1 MPDFIGGDP
10 ESNASECPAVFVIP
24 ETGDFVFRGKTIT
37 DPALI
42 AELNEHIGKAE
53 DESDVWLP
61 ARMAPFIR
69 DALDGYEQGRE
80 GPGQHTFAELLAATS
95 SSVIRF
101 EMRDS
106 YDENEQGFAEWQA
119 TAVKFLVTPSCKA
132 ITKRFHLFGEVG
144 DLEIVMHDARTA
156 GAGLAR
162 RHSELISGGRQRHPR
177 RETVRIRG
185 PRRSLLHYVWRLA
198 AL

>member
-1 MPDFIGGDP
+1 MNPGIFRRTAVPDFIGGDP

-61 ARMAPFIR
+61 ARMAPLIR

-80 GPGQHTFAELLAATS
+80 GPGQHTFAELLAATQA
-95 SSVIRF
+95 SVIRF

-106 YDENEQGFAEWQA
+106 YDETEQGVRRLV
-119 TAVKFLVTPSCKA
+119 AVGCCCQRLVMFPIS
-132 ITKRFHLFGEVG
+132 EVSPAPCEQT
-144 DLEIVMHDARTA
+144 LCA
-156 GAGLAR
+156 
-162 RHSELISGGRQRHPR
+162 SGGTCLLRGLRV
-177 RETVRIRG
+177 TV
-185 PRRSLLHYVWRLA
+185 
-198 AL
+198 

>member
-37 DPALI
+37 DPALV
-42 AELNEHIGKAE
+42 AELSEHIGKAE

-80 GPGQHTFAELLAATS
+80 GPGQHTFAELLAATQA
-95 SSVIRF
+95 SVIRF

-106 YDENEQGFAEWQA
+106 SDPCRSTCGGS
-119 TAVKFLVTPSCKA
+119 TPVRRIWCRLA
-132 ITKRFHLFGEVG
+132 HHRRCG
-144 DLEIVMHDARTA
+144 LERR
-156 GAGLAR
+156 LAR
-162 RHSELISGGRQRHPR
+162 R
-177 RETVRIRG
+177 RG
-185 PRRSLLHYVWRLA
+185 PACSGRADGDSWLRERGTITNSQCRDLPAAGHDHGVQQSVWPDRHVWGE
-198 AL
+198 ALDRT